1 MLHASDKKKDKE
13 EKRYRRPKSSLVT
26 HREFETPQNETGGEN
41 FTCQNDNPFL
51 DRGGGTDAKTWVKSH
66 HVL

>member
-1 MLHASDKKKDKE
+1 MQVTRRKTRR
-13 EKRYRRPKSSLVT
+13 KRGTAAQKVQLVT